1 MPDPQRDIAPIIEP
15 LVPAM
20 PPAGPDYTLALVAS
34 TGVLLLAVWLYWRWR
49 RGALLRALRRISQT
63 SDPIA
68 GANALAELVR
78 RHGNE
83 APEVWQ
89 EELVR
94 LRFGRPPQENAGA
107 ALARLCKDAESMLR
121 RR

>member
-15 LVPAM
+15 AAPPM
-20 PPAGPDYTLALVAS
+20 PQAAPDYSLALAIAA
-34 TGVLLLAVWLYWRWR
+34 GGLLLAAWLYWRWR
-49 RGALLRALRRISQT
+49 RRAPLRALRGISQI

-68 GANALAELVR
+68 GSHVLAVLMREY
-78 RHGNE
+78 GNE
-83 APEVWQ
+83 APQAWQ
-89 EELVR
+89 EELDQ
-94 LRFGRPPQENAGA
+94 LRFGPPQENAGA